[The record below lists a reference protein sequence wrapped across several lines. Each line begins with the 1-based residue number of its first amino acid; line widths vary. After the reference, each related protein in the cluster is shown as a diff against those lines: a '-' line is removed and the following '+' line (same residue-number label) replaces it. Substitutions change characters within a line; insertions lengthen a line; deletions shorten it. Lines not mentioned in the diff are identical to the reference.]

1 MVGAAGAWMKKS
13 KKNQG
18 VGRLCGPASAPAKVA
33 PSIRAGTVPTGCSI
47 DGALL
52 LSGLRLSAVRDYTG
66 TLPQCKAIAR
76 PPLAGGLVG
85 CQRHRQI
92 INISD
97 TLNHVAARV
106 PAVDAV
112 SEIRLG
118 GCHKGESARQA
129 GRTRLHTDFWYLI
142 LHPPVDYFASTPRGP
157 SSVLPLNVGGLN
169 DACALPQCDG
179 LARPLLAGSF
189 VGRHR
194 QL

>member
-1 MVGAAGAWMKKS
+1 MSTCPNSWARRRRGAWMKNSQKKFGKS
-13 KKNQG
+13 GGWG
-18 VGRLCGPASAPAKVA
+18 VCAAPHPRPQRSQ

-142 LHPPVDYFASTPRGP
+142 LHPPVDYFSSTPRGP
-157 SSVLPLNVGGLN
+157 SSILPLNAGGLN
-169 DACALPQCDG
+169 VKRGWP
-179 LARPLLAGSF
+179 
-189 VGRHR
+189 
-194 QL
+194 

>member
-1 MVGAAGAWMKKS
+1 MARATLVTPSGPLGRLTNVIIGSPRGKAPAFETDGAAETKQAREKPGWKNPKKI
-13 KKNQG
+13 QACG
-18 VGRLCGPASAPAKVA
+18 VCAAPLPRPQRSQ

-118 GCHKGESARQA
+118 GCHKGGSARERA
-129 GRTRLHTDFWYLI
+129 GLVFTRIFGI
-142 LHPPVDYFASTPRGP
+142 
-157 SSVLPLNVGGLN
+157 
-169 DACALPQCDG
+169 
-179 LARPLLAGSF
+179 
-189 VGRHR
+189 
-194 QL
+194 